1 MSNRIPYL
9 DTAKAICIFLMVVG
23 HWTSNN
29 YLLLYIYSF
38 HMPAL
43 FVISGFLY
51 KPRIWYKT
59 MLSFGIP
66 VVVYSLINL
75 LFLITI
81 GEIPFNQL
89 LSRDILYR
97 FLHYRY
103 GLGVGLF
110 MGDWFLWALLGLRF
124 FYGDI
129 RFLSAFRNCYIPI
142 ALLIILYMSLE
153 SYLVQIDSIF
163 HGWYIG
169 RMIPSLPFFC
179 IGFLLKDKKW
189 KISQISMFYLSI
201 LGLLFFILPIING
214 KCSINSNAY
223 GLSYT
228 LFFINASI
236 STVFILAISSH
247 IPPVKFITTIAKGT
261 LLILGMHMPIMNALN
276 MILPANLHEYIP
288 FLILPI
294 CYYPILWLD
303 KRCPILLGR
312 IKK

>member
-9 DTAKAICIFLMVVG
+9 DTAKVICIFLMVVG

-51 KPRIWYKT
+51 KPHIWYKT
-59 MLSFGIP
+59 ILSLGIP
-66 VVVYSLINL
+66 VVIFSLINL

-81 GEIPFNQL
+81 GDIPFNQIF
-89 LSRDILYR
+89 SKDVFFR
-97 FLHYRY
+97 FFHYRY
-103 GLGVGLF
+103 GLGDGLF

-124 FYGDI
+124 IYGDI
-129 RFLSAFRNCYIPI
+129 SFLSVLRKYYIPI
-142 ALLIILYMSLE
+142 ALLLILYMSFE

-169 RMIPSLPFFC
+169 RMIPSMPFFC

-189 KISQISMFYLSI
+189 NINQISMLYLVF
-201 LGLLFFILPIING
+201 LGLLFLILPIING

-228 LFFINASI
+228 MFFINASI
-236 STVFILAISSH
+236 STIFILAISSH
-247 IPPVKFITTIAKGT
+247 IPPVKFVTTIAKGT
-261 LLILGMHMPIMNALN
+261 LLILGMHMPIMEALN
-276 MILPANLHEYIP
+276 MILPTYFHEYIP
-288 FLILPI
+288 LLILPI